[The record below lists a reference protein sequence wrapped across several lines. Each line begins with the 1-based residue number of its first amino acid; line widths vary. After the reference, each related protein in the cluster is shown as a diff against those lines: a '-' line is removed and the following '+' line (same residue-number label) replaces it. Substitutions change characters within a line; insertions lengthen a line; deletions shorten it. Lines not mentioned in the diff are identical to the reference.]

1 VGAFQTQYI
10 QAGNVYQP
18 PVQVIAPHGELVFE
32 ADIMIALYIVKWNF
46 IKMNQP
52 GEIFRGKIAAGQD

>member
-10 QAGNVYQP
+10 QAGKVNQP
-18 PVQVIAPHGELVFE
+18 PVQVIAPHGEFVFE
-32 ADIMIALYIVKWNF
+32 ADIMIALYIVKRDI

-52 GEIFRGKIAAGQD
+52 GEIFRGKITAGQD